1 MKILSASNPQ
11 WADAAHTM
19 INLDVTFDI
28 IGAVPF
34 TTSASDIEPHGR
46 DLFTRASAGEFGA
59 VTEYAPALTELKA
72 AKLAELDV
80 LLGDWKTPRIA
91 LANGAGN
98 PKITFIGADQIQ
110 VVILAW
116 LGLAS
121 SGGTSTTLTD
131 VDGNSGTVTKALLD
145 SFVPLWVAENNR
157 IRAAYVLR
165 KTAIYA
171 AISTAE
177 LGAVDTTTPL

>member
-1 MKILSASNPQ
+1 MMNIISAANPQ
-11 WADAAHTM
+11 WADAAHTI
-19 INLDVTFDI
+19 INLDVTFDT
-28 IGAVPF
+28 IGTVPF
-34 TTSASDIEPHGR
+34 TASANDVEQHGR

-59 VTEYAPALTELKA
+59 ISDISLAGAKS

-80 LLGDWKTPRIA
+80 LLGDWKIPRIA

-121 SGGTSTTLTD
+121 SGGNVTTLTD

-157 IRAAYVLR
+157 VRAAYVSR
-165 KTAIYA
+165 KTAINNAGSIA
-171 AISTAE
+171 AVNAI
-177 LGAVDTTTPL
+177 DTTTPL